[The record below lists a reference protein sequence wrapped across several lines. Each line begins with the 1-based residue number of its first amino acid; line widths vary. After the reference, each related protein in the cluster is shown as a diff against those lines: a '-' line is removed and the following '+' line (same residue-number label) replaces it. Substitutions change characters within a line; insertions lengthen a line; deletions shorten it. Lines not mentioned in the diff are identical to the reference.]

1 MNSKPLRM
9 KEPRR
14 RAVKWTDE
22 TLAAWRDAFDRE
34 DFAAM
39 ERIERKAHRAA
50 VAETVAICVAAPL
63 LLPIVGAAF
72 YALTFAVF
80 AM

>member
-1 MNSKPLRM
+1 MNSRPLRM

-22 TLAAWRDAFDRE
+22 SLAALRDACDRE
-34 DFAAM
+34 DFDEMA
-39 ERIERKAHRAA
+39 RIERRAHRAA
-50 VAETVAICVAAPL
+50 VAETVAVCAAAPL
-63 LLPIVGAAF
+63 LT
-72 YALTFAVF
+72 ALFGLFLYSMAFAVF